1 MPTDTSPGVVDHR
14 KGPRRRGV
22 TLNSAIFEAT
32 LDELCE
38 VGYRELT
45 MQGIARRAKASRG
58 SLYRRWSS
66 HAELVVD
73 ALTEVL
79 PKPVHPDTGSVR
91 GDILGFLSDAAD
103 KLNGPSGEAIR
114 GLMAEMMRDEELMT
128 IVRTRFIEPA
138 TQYMLEALRRGVI
151 RGEVRPTALT
161 PLVARIGPHLIHMN
175 FMIHG
180 TADADFIT
188 EVVDGVL
195 MPLISGPNS

>member
-14 KGPRRRGV
+14 KGPRRRGD

-73 ALTEVL
+73 ALTDGRPE
-79 PKPVHPDTGSVR
+79 PVHPDTGSVR
-91 GDILGFLSDAAD
+91 DDILDYLSDAAD
-103 KLNGPSGEAIR
+103 KLNGPFGEAIR
-114 GLMAEMMRDEELMT
+114 GLMAEMMRDEELMA
-128 IVRTRFIEPA
+128 IVRTRFFEPS
-138 TQYMLEALRRGVI
+138 TEYMLEALRRGVI

-161 PLVARIGPHLIHMN
+161 PLVAGTGPHLLRMN

-180 TADADFIT
+180 TADQEFIT
-188 EVVDGVL
+188 QVVDDIL
-195 MPLISGPNS
+195 MPLISGPQH